1 MIRAFGSSLS
11 YLRHFVDLRPLPR
24 SSRLCSFVVVSLLGN
39 EFRTPVCK
47 RNLNPVYDPKNAT
60 FDIPIFNAQVDGLDM
75 LNLKFVVWDKDFIGK
90 DFLGRNALPVN
101 EWFKDTVFEF
111 DHPCNQVYRFTIE
124 IRFVI

>member
-1 MIRAFGSSLS
+1 M
-11 YLRHFVDLRPLPR
+11 
-24 SSRLCSFVVVSLLGN
+24 GN

-90 DFLGRNALPVN
+90 DFLGKNALPVN